1 MIMQKMNQNFQNI
14 EIFYVIIDEMIKHD
28 II

>member
-1 MIMQKMNQNFQNI
+1 MKMQKMNQNFQNI

-28 II
+28 MI